1 MKPGIVLAAMHGNLP
16 ALEVMVE
23 LGADLEVAA
32 SNVSVYCN
40 SLSCGLC
47 AHNWYHPC
55 RWKTRH

>member
-32 SNVSVYCN
+32 SNVSFFVAIRV
-40 SLSCGLC
+40 L
-47 AHNWYHPC
+47 
-55 RWKTRH
+55 